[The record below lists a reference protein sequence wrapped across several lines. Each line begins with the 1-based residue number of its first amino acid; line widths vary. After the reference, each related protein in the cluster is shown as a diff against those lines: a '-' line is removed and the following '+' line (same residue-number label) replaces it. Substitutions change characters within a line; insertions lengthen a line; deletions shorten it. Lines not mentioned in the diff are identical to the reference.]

1 MTAMI
6 RLLRSACALALVF
19 AFPIAAQAYSTI
31 KLKASDPHTA
41 KSLFLQ
47 GELFIPEGAG
57 PFPAIVLMHGC
68 GGWQAPVRH
77 GLQTHA
83 EFLRDQGFVVL
94 NLDSFGPRNFTGG
107 KLCSNNPALYKAL
120 TYRTNDAY
128 DALDYL
134 AQQDF
139 VAADNIFLMGQSNG
153 GAVAIRAAK
162 ASAPKHYGDGQK
174 AFRGVVA
181 YYPWCGE
188 LGRSSVELSAPLLI
202 LAGGKDNWVPARE
215 CQGVRGK
222 GAALE
227 VKVYP
232 DAAHSFDLDIPP
244 QSFQGKRVGGDPA
257 ATVDSRSRMLRFLV
271 GNLTREQQLAY
282 AARRGRDVALAN

>member
-6 RLLRSACALALVF
+6 RLARSACALTLAF
-19 AFPIAAQAYSTI
+19 AFPLVAQAYSAVT
-31 KLKASDPHTA
+31 LKASDPHTA
-41 KSLFLQ
+41 KALSLQ
-47 GELFIPEGAG
+47 GELFVPDGTG

-83 EFLRDQGFVVL
+83 EFLRNQGFVVL
-94 NLDSFGPRNFTGG
+94 NLDSFGPRNFGGG
-107 KLCSNNPALYKAL
+107 KLCSNNPALFKAL

-128 DALDYL
+128 DALAYL
-134 AQQDF
+134 AQQDY

-162 ASAPKHYGDGQK
+162 ASAPKNYGDGQT

-188 LGRSSVELSAPLLI
+188 LGRSSVALSAPLLI

-215 CQGVRGK
+215 CQGVRGE

-257 ATVDSRSRMLRFLV
+257 ATVDSRTRMLRFLL

-282 AARRGRDVALAN
+282 AARSGRDVALVN